1 MSSRHR
7 RSRLGTA
14 SFSHTTSMLAPHFN
28 CALHLYLP
36 RSNRQAGALARHRLT
51 GSRCT
56 NWCSRAEC
64 TAAELMNC
72 RHLQSLPSASSPPP
86 LALPC
91 FAAMGGPE
99 QMVSAPRRWRQLVV
113 AVPVPR
119 KDGRKARRRP
129 LARGPRPHPRQ

>member
-28 CALHLYLP
+28 CALHLNLP

-72 RHLQSLPSASSPPP
+72 RHLQSR
-86 LALPC
+86 
-91 FAAMGGPE
+91 FAAVGGPE

-113 AVPVPR
+113 AMPVPR

-129 LARGPRPHPRQ
+129 LARGPRPHRGQ